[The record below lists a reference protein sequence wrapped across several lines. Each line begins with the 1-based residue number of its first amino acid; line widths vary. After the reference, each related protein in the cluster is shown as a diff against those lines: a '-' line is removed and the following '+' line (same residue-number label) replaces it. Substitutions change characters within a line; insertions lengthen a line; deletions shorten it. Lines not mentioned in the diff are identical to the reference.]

1 MKYFLLVL
9 ASALFSSLSFADL
22 GGDAP
27 EIMEKTSTSAIER
40 PFSRTLTTSAVVSD
54 DGALRMSI
62 VSHPDGAIAA
72 IVVVDQVSEATFVFP
87 IDGSSLRKSVRS
99 GPGLQSEGEGGG
111 IPDGATLEFMG
122 CAGSVCTYG
131 VFLGDAYLGTLIVD
145 YSGPQPKA
153 TFQPPQ

>member
-40 PFSRTLTTSAVVSD
+40 PAVVSD